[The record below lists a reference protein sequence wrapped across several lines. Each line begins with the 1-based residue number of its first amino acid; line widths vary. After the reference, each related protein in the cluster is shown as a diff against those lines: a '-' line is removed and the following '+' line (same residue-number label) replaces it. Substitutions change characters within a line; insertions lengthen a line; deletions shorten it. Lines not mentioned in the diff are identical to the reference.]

1 MFGLPILF
9 LKITNENISG
19 ILTGKFLSFTVT
31 NLADG
36 SILVLAVVHALCN
49 IGCWILVEREISA
62 KPHLNCDFCNRLVV
76 VYTFGQH
83 SSVFL
88 NDSYDLCFL

>member
-31 NLADG
+31 ILADG
-36 SILVLAVVHALCN
+36 SILVLAVVHALYN

-62 KPHLNCDFCNRLVV
+62 KPHLNCDFCDRLGVGCL
-76 VYTFGQH
+76 YFWATLIGIPQ
-83 SSVFL
+83 
-88 NDSYDLCFL
+88 

>member
-36 SILVLAVVHALCN
+36 FILVLAVVHALYN
-49 IGCWILVEREISA
+49 RGCWILVEREISA
-62 KPHLNCDFCNRLVV
+62 KPHLNCDDCDRLG
-76 VYTFGQH
+76 FGCLYFWATLIAIPQ
-83 SSVFL
+83 
-88 NDSYDLCFL
+88 